1 MEIITIN
8 DWMFIIGVLLVIN
21 IVMTWFVMG
30 KLNYLLRNVPYNQE
44 LAIDTQSRAMDSL
57 ESKLDDIN
65 SLLLDVSSDVV
76 SLMPKTRDDYDDDY

>member
-30 KLNYLLRNVPYNQE
+30 KLNYLLSYVPYNQG
-44 LAIDTQSRAMDSL
+44 LAMDTQSRDMDSL

-65 SLLLDVSSDVV
+65 SLLLDVSSDVD
-76 SLMPKTRDDYDDDY
+76 SLKPNTRDDYDDEY

>member
-21 IVMTWFVMG
+21 IIMTWFVMG
-30 KLNYLLRNVPYNQE
+30 KLNYLLSYVPYNQG
-44 LAIDTQSRAMDSL
+44 LAMDTQSRDMDSL
-57 ESKLDDIN
+57 ESKIDDIN

>member
-8 DWMFIIGVLLVIN
+8 DWMFIIGILLVIN

-30 KLNYLLRNVPYNQE
+30 KLNYLLSYVPYNQG
-44 LAIDTQSRAMDSL
+44 LAMDTQSRDMDSL
-57 ESKLDDIN
+57 ENKLDDIN

>member
-30 KLNYLLRNVPYNQE
+30 KLNYLLSYVPYNQG
-44 LAIDTQSRAMDSL
+44 LAMDTQSRDMDSL
-57 ESKLDDIN
+57 ESKL
-65 SLLLDVSSDVV
+65 
-76 SLMPKTRDDYDDDY
+76 

>member
-30 KLNYLLRNVPYNQE
+30 KLNYLLSYVPYNQG
-44 LAIDTQSRAMDSL
+44 LAMDTQSRDMDSL

-65 SLLLDVSSDVV
+65 SLLLDVSSDVD
-76 SLMPKTRDDYDDDY
+76 SLKPNTRDDYDDDY

>member
-1 MEIITIN
+1 MDIIKIN

-30 KLNYLLRNVPYNQE
+30 KLNYLLSYVPYNQG
-44 LAIDTQSRAMDSL
+44 LAMDTQSRDMDSL

-65 SLLLDVSSDVV
+65 SSIEDLSSDID
-76 SLMPKTRDDYDDDY
+76 SLKPKTRDDYDDDY